1 MTSQGADF
9 RTLLDSGIM
18 EDHARHVIMGTAGHV
33 DHGKTALVRA
43 LTGIDTDRLKEER
56 ERGISIELG
65 FAHLDLPSGLRVGV
79 VDVPG
84 HERFVKHMLSGA
96 GGIDFV
102 LLVIAADE
110 GVMPQTVEH
119 AQIVNLLGVTRGL
132 VVLTKVDLV
141 VPDLLELVTEDVRE
155 FLKENLATQGDREW
169 PILHFS
175 AVTGAGKDELLRAIE
190 SVAESTP
197 SRSGEGPVRLPI
209 DRVFVMEGF
218 GTVVTGTLWQGTVSE
233 GQQLVL
239 LPRRRNVRVR
249 QVQVHGRKVAA
260 AAAGQRVAV
269 ALAGIQH
276 HEIHR
281 GEWLLAPEA
290 FKETSIVDVRL
301 RAAGRGER
309 VIKQRERV
317 RFHLGAS
324 ETFGRVTL
332 YGREALAP
340 GADDVAQIRLESPV
354 VAVRGDRFV
363 ARWYSPVATA
373 GGGQVIEPVAAK
385 RRRSAVAEAEKLVVL
400 ERGKAGDR
408 VITALAGGLAHG
420 VTAAQ
425 LAERTG
431 VGAPEIEAALTEL
444 TAQGEVREIAAGRF
458 LGAAQVASLTAEIEQ
473 TARDYQSKFPLR
485 YGIPRGEIRSRLTGR
500 VAAETVDHVLELL
513 VAEGRLF
520 AREDRLRIGGP
531 EVTLPPALRTVAD
544 RLAKV
549 LTASGYAVP
558 VLRDALAQA
567 GAGSG
572 PEAQELLGYLLA
584 RGELVKLADDLL
596 YTKGQLAEL
605 QTKVSAVLRAKG
617 VLTVPDFK
625 EITGVSRKYA
635 VPLLEYLDQSGVSRR
650 MGDHRVPGRRLLENP
665 S

>member
-1 MTSQGADF
+1 
-9 RTLLDSGIM
+9 M

-102 LLVIAADE
+102 LLVVAADE
-110 GVMPQTVEH
+110 GVMPQTIEH
-119 AQIVNLLGVTRGL
+119 AQIVSLLGVTRGL

-141 VPDLLELVTEDVRE
+141 TPDLAELAAEDVRE
-155 FLKENLATQGDREW
+155 LLAETLAIPRGSEW
-169 PILHFS
+169 PILRFS
-175 AVTGAGKDELLRAIE
+175 AVTGEGREALIRAIDAVAA
-190 SVAESTP
+190 SVP

-239 LPRRRNVRVR
+239 LPHRRSVRVR
-249 QVQVHGRKVAA
+249 QVQVHGKKVPA

-269 ALAGIQH
+269 ALAGIPH

-281 GEWLLAPEA
+281 GEWLLSPDA
-290 FKETSIVDVRL
+290 FRETSIVDVRL

-309 VIKQRERV
+309 LIRQRERV

-332 YGREALAP
+332 FGRDALAP

-363 ARWYSPVATA
+363 ARWYSPVSTAA
-373 GGGQVIEPVAAK
+373 GGEVIEPVAAK
-385 RRRSAVAEAEKLVVL
+385 RRRSDVAQAEKLVVL
-400 ERGKAGDR
+400 ERGAAADR
-408 VITALAGGLAHG
+408 VRAALAGVLPHG
-420 VTAAQ
+420 ITAAQ

-431 VGAPEIEAALTEL
+431 AGAAELDEALAAL
-444 TAQGEVREIAAGRF
+444 AAGGEVRPIGGGRF
-458 LGAAQVASLTAEIEQ
+458 LGASQVADLAAEMEQ
-473 TARDYQSKFPLR
+473 AARDYQGKFPLR
-485 YGIPRGEIRSRLTGR
+485 YGIPRGEIRSRLSGR
-500 VAAETVDHVLELL
+500 VAAETVDAVVELL
-513 VAEGRLF
+513 IQEGRLF
-520 AREDRLRIGGP
+520 AREDRLRVGGP
-531 EVTLPPALRTVAD
+531 EVTLPSSLRAVAD
-544 RLAKV
+544 RLGKV
-549 LTASGYAVP
+549 LHAAGYAVP
-558 VLRDALAQA
+558 VLRDALTQA

-572 PEAQELLGYLLA
+572 PEAQELLGYLIA
-584 RGELVKLADDLL
+584 RGEVVRLADDLL
-596 YTKGQLAEL
+596 YTKAQLAEL
-605 QTKVSAVLRAKG
+605 EAKVSAVLRAKG
-617 VLTVPDFK
+617 MLTVPDFK

-635 VPLLEYLDQSGVSRR
+635 VPLLEYLDKSGVSRR
-650 MGDHRVPGRRLLENP
+650 MGDHRVPGRALAP
-665 S
+665 SSSSSSS